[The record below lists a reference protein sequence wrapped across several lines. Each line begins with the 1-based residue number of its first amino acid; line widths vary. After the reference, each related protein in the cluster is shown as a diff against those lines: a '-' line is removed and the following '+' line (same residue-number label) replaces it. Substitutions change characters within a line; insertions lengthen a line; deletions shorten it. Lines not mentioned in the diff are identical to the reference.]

1 MSTQTLPS
9 QKLNFRK
16 ITVNEPQW
24 LYNLR
29 KNNWLSYTET
39 PIPERAVHLWKYT
52 DPGQFLIDNP
62 QEIMDALSPVTNLT
76 EAQREFLTGDFAAYG
91 YNRPDRMT
99 FAMLNDEYAASG
111 VIFKDLYTAVTEHE
125 DLVGN
130 HLGHLVG
137 GDFGKIEAMNLAL
150 WNTGLFVYIPD
161 NVVVDKPI
169 RLQRHPAGATSFHRL
184 LVVTGKNAKATII
197 DDYSGSCAVQAL
209 LNSVVELFVDDSSH
223 IRYANTQRL
232 DNNCNSF
239 ITQRAKLGRDAEIYA
254 VFGALGGTVS
264 KVNAGSVLA
273 GKGADS
279 RLYGILFGND
289 KQHFDYH
296 TAHHHTAGET
306 YSNIDVK
313 VVLKDQ
319 AVSAYTG
326 LIKINEDAL
335 NCEAYQENR
344 NLLLNKGT
352 RAESIPELEILCD
365 QVSCSHGAT
374 MGPLD
379 LEMLF
384 YLTSRG
390 ISRDEAVR
398 TVIGGFVEP
407 TIQQLPAELHDV
419 VRDMIMAKLGDA

>member
-1 MSTQTLPS
+1 M
-9 QKLNFRK
+9 
-16 ITVNEPQW
+16 I
-24 LYNLR
+24 
-29 KNNWLSYTET
+29 
-39 PIPERAVHLWKYT
+39 A
-52 DPGQFLIDNP
+52 
-62 QEIMDALSPVTNLT
+62 
-76 EAQREFLTGDFAAYG
+76 
-91 YNRPDRMT
+91 
-99 FAMLNDEYAASG
+99 
-111 VIFKDLYTAVTEHE
+111 
-125 DLVGN
+125 
-130 HLGHLVG
+130 
-137 GDFGKIEAMNLAL
+137 
-150 WNTGLFVYIPD
+150 
-161 NVVVDKPI
+161 
-169 RLQRHPAGATSFHRL
+169 
-184 LVVTGKNAKATII
+184 GKNAKATII
-197 DDYSGSCAVQAL
+197 DDYSGSCPDQAL
-209 LNSVVELFVDDSSH
+209 INSVVELFVGDSSN

-232 DNNCNSF
+232 DDNCKSY
-239 ITQRAKLGRDAEIYA
+239 ITQRAKLGRDAGIYSI
-254 VFGALGGTVS
+254 FGALGGNVS

-289 KQHFDYH
+289 QQHFDYH
-296 TAHHHTAGET
+296 TKHHHTAGET

-313 VVLKDQ
+313 VVLKDK

-379 LEMLF
+379 PEMLF

-390 ISRDEAVR
+390 ISRDDAVK

-407 TIQQLPAELHDV
+407 TVQQLPAELRDV
-419 VRDMIMAKLGDA
+419 VRDIIMAKLGDA